1 VYQWWV
7 FVHLAGVFGLLVS
20 HGVSVAVTFRLR
32 SERDSARA
40 VTLLEMSASTI
51 TAFYISLAVL
61 LLGGV
66 VAAFDGGLWGYGW
79 IWASL
84 ATLVVVIVAMYA
96 LARPYYHRIRFVA
109 TALAEGSRAVTPEQF
124 ERLLKAPQSLSV
136 AAIGFVGLATILYL
150 MLFKPTLGMAPA
162 APAAAGRA
170 PASGAEVELEASEL
184 SFDVARLTVPADE
197 AIALR
202 FANRSSV
209 PHNVSIYDRDGESL
223 FMGETFTGPR
233 VIEYV
238 IPALA
243 AGNYEFKCDVHP
255 QDMTGTLVAR

>member
-32 SERDSARA
+32 AERDPARA
-40 VTLLEMSASTI
+40 VTLLQMSGSST

-66 VAAFDGGLWGYGW
+66 VAGFDGGLWGYGW

-84 ATLVVVIVAMYA
+84 ATLVAVLVAMYA

-109 TALAEGSRAVTPEQF
+109 AALAEGSHAVTSEQF
-124 ERLLKAPQSLSV
+124 EDLLKAPRSLSV
-136 AAIGFVGLATILYL
+136 AAVGFAGLAVILFL

-162 APAAAGRA
+162 AGQPAAR
-170 PASGAEVELEASEL
+170 PAARGPAVELEATEL
-184 SFDVARLTVPADE
+184 AFDVARVTAPAGE
-197 AIALR
+197 RFTLR
-202 FANRSSV
+202 FSNDSSV
-209 PHNVSIYDRDGESL
+209 AHNVSIYRRDGEAL
-223 FMGETFTGPR
+223 FSGEIFTGPQVR
-233 VIEYV
+233 EYA

-243 AGNYEFKCDVHP
+243 AGRYRFRCDVHP
-255 QDMTGTLVAR
+255 QQMTGTLVAG

>member
-32 SERDSARA
+32 AERDPGRA
-40 VTLLEMSASTI
+40 VTLLEISSSTI
-51 TAFYISLAVL
+51 TAFYASLAVL
-61 LLGGV
+61 LLGGI

-84 ATLVVVIVAMYA
+84 ATLAAVIVAMYA

-109 TALAEGSRAVTPEQF
+109 TALAEGSSAVAPEQF
-124 ERLLKAPQSLSV
+124 ERLLKARQPLV
-136 AAIGFVGLATILYL
+136 IAGIGFGGLAIILYL

-162 APAAAGRA
+162 APGGTTAG
-170 PASGAEVELEASEL
+170 GAEVALEASEL
-184 SFDVARLTVPADE
+184 SFDVRRVTAPADE
-197 AIALR
+197 PLTLR
-202 FANRSSV
+202 FANDSSV
-209 PHNVSIYDRDGESL
+209 AHNVSIYRRDGEAL
-223 FMGETFTGPR
+223 FTGEIFTGPR
-233 VIEYV
+233 VIEYA

-243 AGNYEFKCDVHP
+243 AGSYQFVCDVHP
-255 QDMTGTLVAR
+255 QQMSGTLVAR